1 MASHEIDPMSLV
13 ERVGEF
19 LARKTSRRSF
29 VARATLVATAL
40 SVEPLDFLLRP
51 VSAYAAICQCAS
63 SSCSCGELCCDGYTQ
78 FCCTINN
85 GINACPPG
93 TFAGG
98 WWKADG
104 SIYCAGPRYYIDC
117 MGECQGCG
125 CGGGSFCPGCDGLV
139 CQCAL
144 GTCANRQVGCAEFR
158 YGQCHQEIACS
169 GRISCRVVS
178 CTPPWLLDPSC
189 ATVSQTDDS
198 TANHFAPCQNGV
210 PPPVVGVVGIAATHT
225 GRGYWLVNSAGKVS
239 VFGDAIRYGDLAG
252 VGLNK
257 PIVNIAATPT
267 GAGYWLVATD
277 GGIFTFGDAPF
288 FGSAGNIRL
297 NQPMVGMAD
306 DPATDG
312 YWTTASDGG
321 VFSYDAPFEG
331 STGSMRL
338 NRPVVGMAATRTG
351 NGYWLVASDGGIFTF
366 GDAGFFGSTGALRL
380 NRPVVGMAATASG
393 RGYWLVASDGG
404 IFTFGD
410 AGFFGSTGALPLNQP
425 VAGMAATPTGR
436 GYWLVAAD
444 GGIFTFG
451 DAGFYGSGA

>member
-1 MASHEIDPMSLV
+1 VSLV

-19 LARKTSRRSF
+19 LAEKTSRRSF
-29 VARATLVATAL
+29 IARTTLTATAL
-40 SVEPLDFLLRP
+40 SVGPLDLLLRP
-51 VSAYAAICQCAS
+51 VSAYAVICQCANLT
-63 SSCSCGELCCDGYTQ
+63 CSCDQLCCDGYTQ

-85 GINACPPG
+85 GVNACPLG
-93 TFAGG
+93 TFPGG

-117 MGECQGCG
+117 MGDCLSCG
-125 CGGGSFCPGCDGLV
+125 CGGGSFCPGCEGLA

-144 GTCANRQVGCAEFR
+144 GTCDNRHIGCAEFR

-169 GRISCRVVS
+169 GRIACRVVS

-189 ATVSQTDDS
+189 TTVSQTDDS

-210 PPPVVGVVGIAATHT
+210 PPPPPPPPIGVMGMAVTRT
-225 GRGYWLVNSAGKVS
+225 GQGYWLVDDIGRVT
-239 VFGDAIRYGDLAG
+239 VFGDATNYGDMSG
-252 VGLNK
+252 KPLNQ
-257 PIVNIAATPT
+257 PVMDIAATPT
-267 GAGYWLVATD
+267 GAGYWLVSSD

-288 FGSAGNIRL
+288 FGSAGDIRL
-297 NQPMVGMAD
+297 NQPMVGV
-306 DPATDG
+306 ATDRATGG

-331 STGSMRL
+331 STGNIRL
-338 NRPVVGMAATRTG
+338 NRPVVGMAATPSG

-366 GDAGFFGSTGALRL
+366 GDAGFFGSTGNIRL
-380 NRPVVGMAATASG
+380 NKPVVGMAATPSG
-393 RGYWLVASDGG
+393 NGYWLVASDGG

-410 AGFFGSTGALPLNQP
+410 AGFFGSTGNIRLNQP
-425 VAGMAATPTGR
+425 VTGMAATPTGR
-436 GYWLVAAD
+436 GYWLVAFD

-451 DAGFYGSGA
+451 DAGFFGAKPGA